1 MENIYEPN
9 GSFDFANISLAHP
22 IGITGGAYFT
32 KIQMNS
38 KPLYIETPKCLT
50 KQGFVKSGK
59 KIYSELMFDNNDEQ
73 FIHWM
78 ENLEIKCQ
86 QLIYEKGESWFQN
99 QLEMNDIET
108 AFTSPMR
115 IYKSGKFYLIR
126 VNVKMNYITN
136 TPQLK
141 IYNEN
146 ETPLSIDDVTAD
158 TNIISILEIQGIK
171 FTSRNF
177 QIELELK
184 QIMVINTNEIF
195 ENCLIKTNTH
205 IPAKMNKI
213 AVDNSTFMSQKLD
226 FKILPVVPKLE
237 ENIVDNVVNDN
248 VVNDNVVNDN
258 VDDLKN
264 MSLLEKISESIIN
277 DMGKGEDF
285 GNNEILRNN
294 QSIPEYLE
302 RTESLSAAKCADERL
317 NSGDDSRKS
326 LEEQNDV
333 EEQTPTTIASDDL
346 QSSPSANTSE
356 VHSLFATLTPDTYD
370 YASLQTVVDIDS
382 LLDTQNDLKEIIINP
397 NLDSLET
404 ITLKKPNQVY
414 YEIYKEARKKA
425 KIAKKT
431 AIVAFL
437 EAKNIKKTYML
448 DDLDESDS
456 DSDSYNDSDN
466 SDNSDNGSD
475 DSDNDSDVEI
485 MNSNN

>member
-9 GSFDFANISLAHP
+9 GTFDFANISLAHP

-146 ETPLSIDDVTAD
+146 ETPLSIDDVTVD
-158 TNIISILEIQGIK
+158 TNIISIVEIQGIK

-213 AVDNSTFMSQKLD
+213 AVDNSTFMSHKLD
-226 FKILPVVPKLE
+226 FKILPVVPKIE
-237 ENIVDNVVNDN
+237 EIIVDDVVDDIIVDDVVDDIIVDDVVDDNIVVDEVVADE
-248 VVNDNVVNDN
+248 VVA
-258 VDDLKN
+258 DLTN
-264 MSLLEKISESIIN
+264 MSLLEKLSESIIN
-277 DMGKGEDF
+277 DMGKVEDF
-285 GNNEILRNN
+285 GTNEILRNN
-294 QSIPEYLE
+294 QSIPEY
-302 RTESLSAAKCADERL
+302 S
-317 NSGDDSRKS
+317 
-326 LEEQNDV
+326 ND
-333 EEQTPTTIASDDL
+333 
-346 QSSPSANTSE
+346 
-356 VHSLFATLTPDTYD
+356 
-370 YASLQTVVDIDS
+370 VDIDS

-425 KIAKKT
+425 KLAKKT

-456 DSDSYNDSDN
+456 DSYNDSDN
-466 SDNSDNGSD
+466 SDSDNNDNSDN
-475 DSDNDSDVEI
+475 DNDSDVEI